1 MRIFLHTLLFLT
13 AVVGAELQA
22 QTPKPVKKQP
32 PVFQNEQGKL
42 LYTPDSLGNRLPD
55 FSYCGYRA
63 GAESIPDVPIRVV
76 VNAQKGDATNRIQAA
91 IEYVATLPLDKNGF
105 RGTVLLGKG
114 TFEVAGQLTLKA
126 SGVVLRG
133 SGMTENGT
141 TIVGTGTSR
150 EHLVNVI
157 GGQNVLSKSRL
168 RITNPYVPVNAMT
181 LAVEDASGLKV
192 GDAVQIHRPSTKE
205 WIQTLG
211 TEHFGGGVTALGWKS
226 GQRDS
231 YWDRTITAIS
241 GNELTLDAPLTTA
254 LDAVYGGG
262 SVRVYQQQNTITNVG
277 IENLRLVSAYYVSN
291 PKDEDHRWVGIS
303 LDNVQDAWVR
313 QVTFK
318 HFAGAAV
325 SVLASARRVTVE
337 DCRALEPIS
346 EIGGERRYTFFTQG
360 QQGLFQ
366 RLYAENGYHDFAVG
380 YCAAGP
386 NAFVQCE
393 SHEPHSFSG
402 TIDSWASGVLFDI
415 VNSDGNAL
423 SFGNR
428 GQDGQGA
435 GWTAANSVF
444 WQCTAAKVDCPK
456 PPTAQNWAFGTWAQ
470 FAGNG
475 HWEMSNEHIR
485 PRSLYYAQLA
495 DRLGE
500 STKARMILMPV
511 ESEAS
516 SSPKVEVAMALTKLA
531 QQPILTLDEFIQK
544 APERQLIATQ
554 TTAKT
559 IEQLGLPTASKP
571 TNAPALTLQNGWLVR
586 GNTVQTGKR
595 QEVPWWNGSAR
606 PHGLENA
613 KPHLTRFVPRMT
625 GRGLTDDLN
634 EVSDWMKANNV
645 LAIDH
650 NYGLWYD
657 RRRDDHERIRRMDG
671 EVWTPFYELP
681 FARSGKETAWDGL
694 SKYDLTRYNRW
705 YWSRLQQFAQLADQK
720 ELVLIH
726 QNYFQHNII
735 EAGAHYADFPWRP
748 ANNLNQT
755 GFPEPVPYAGDK
767 RIFMAEQ
774 FYDVSHPVRRQ
785 LHRAYIRQ
793 CLDNFSE
800 QTGVIQLISAEYTGP
815 LSFVQFWLDVI
826 KEWEK
831 EKKKNVLVGLS
842 TTKDVQDAILADA
855 PRAATVDIIDIR
867 YWHYQANGTAYTPA
881 GGQNLAP
888 RQHARLLNPK
898 RSSFDQVYRAV
909 SEYRRQFPDKAVMYS
924 GDGQEAFGWAVL
936 LAGGSMASI
945 PTVADRQFLKDLP
958 TMKPLVSSP
967 QQWVLGNANVGFVIY
982 TESSEASLDLTQV
995 SHAYHVR
1002 FISPKTGEITTSAEQ
1017 VKGGTVVTVKNQT
1030 VTASVIWLQKR

>member
-1 MRIFLHTLLFLT
+1 M
-13 AVVGAELQA
+13 GAELLA

-42 LYTPDSLGNRLPD
+42 LYTPDSLGNRVPD

-91 IEYVATLPLDKNGF
+91 IDYVATLPLDKNGF

-114 TFEVAGQLTLKA
+114 TFEVAGQLSLKT

-133 SGMTENGT
+133 SGMIENGT
-141 TIVGTGTSR
+141 TVIGTGTSR

-157 GGQNVLSKSRL
+157 GKQNGLEKSRL

-181 LAVEDASGLKV
+181 LSVEDASGLKV
-192 GDAVQIHRPSTKE
+192 GDAVQVHRPSTKE
-205 WIQTLG
+205 WIQALG
-211 TEHFGGGVTALGWKS
+211 TEHFGGGVTALGWKA

-241 GNELTLDAPLTTA
+241 GNELTLDAPLTIA
-254 LDAVYGGG
+254 LDAAYGGG

-277 IENLRLVSAYYVSN
+277 VENLRLVSAYDATN

-318 HFAGAAV
+318 HFAGSAV

-337 DCRALEPIS
+337 DCRALEPVS

-393 SHEPHSFSG
+393 SHEPYSFSG

-415 VNSDGNAL
+415 VNIDGNAL
-423 SFGNR
+423 SFGNL

-531 QQPILTLDEFIQK
+531 QQPVLTLNEFIQK
-544 APERQLIATQ
+544 APERQSITIQ

-559 IEQLGLPTASKP
+559 IEQLGLPTPSKP
-571 TNAPALTLQNGWLVR
+571 TNAPALTLQNGWLMR
-586 GNTVQTGKR
+586 GNVVQTGKR

-634 EVSDWMKANNV
+634 EVSEWMKANNV

-657 RRRDDHERIRRMDG
+657 RRRDDHERIRRMDS

-720 ELVLIH
+720 GLVLIH

-774 FYDVSHPVRRQ
+774 FYDVSQPVRRQ

-831 EKKKNVLVGLS
+831 EKKKNVWVALS

-855 PRAATVDIIDIR
+855 SRAATVDVIDIR
-867 YWHYQANGTAYTPA
+867 YWHYQANGTTYAPA

-909 SEYRRQFPDKAVMYS
+909 SEYRQQFPEKAVMYS
-924 GDGQEAFGWAVL
+924 GDGYDAFGWAIL

-945 PTVADRQFLKDLP
+945 PTVADRQFLKDLS
-958 TMKPLVSSP
+958 TMKPLASSPP
-967 QQWVLGNANVGFVIY
+967 QQWVSGNANVGFVIY
-982 TESSEASLDLTQV
+982 TESAEASLDLTQV
-995 SHAYHVR
+995 PHSYTLR
-1002 FISPKTGEITTSAEQ
+1002 FISPKTGEMTTSGEE
-1017 VKGGTVVTVKNQT
+1017 VKGGTVVTVKNPT
-1030 VTASVIWLQKR
+1030 GIASVIWLKKR

>member
-1 MRIFLHTLLFLT
+1 M
-13 AVVGAELQA
+13 GAELQA

-32 PVFQNEQGKL
+32 PVFQNEQGKM

-114 TFEVAGQLTLKA
+114 TFEVAGQLSLKA

-141 TIVGTGTSR
+141 TIIGAGTSR

-192 GDAVQIHRPSTKE
+192 GDAIQIHRPSTKE
-205 WIQTLG
+205 WIQALG
-211 TEHFGGGVTALGWKS
+211 TEHFGGGVTALGWKA

-254 LDAVYGGG
+254 LDASYGGG
-262 SVRVYQQQNTITNVG
+262 SIRVYQQQNTITNVG
-277 IENLRLVSAYYVSN
+277 VENLRLVSAYDVSN

-325 SVLASARRVTVE
+325 SVLAAARRVTVE

-456 PPTAQNWAFGTWAQ
+456 PPTAENWAFGTWAQ

-516 SSPKVEVAMALTKLA
+516 SSPKVEVAIALTKLA

-544 APERQLIATQ
+544 APERQPIPTQ

-595 QEVPWWNGSAR
+595 QDVTWWNGSAR

-720 ELVLIH
+720 GLVLIH

-826 KEWEK
+826 REWEK
-831 EKKKNVLVGLS
+831 EKKKNVWVGLS

-867 YWHYQANGTAYTPA
+867 YWHYQANGTAYAPA

-888 RQHARLLNPK
+888 RQHARLLSPK

-924 GDGQEAFGWAVL
+924 GDGQEAFGWAVV

-945 PTVADRQFLKDLP
+945 PSVADGQFLKDLP

-995 SHAYHVR
+995 PHSYTVR
-1002 FISPKTGEITTSAEQ
+1002 FIAPKTGEMTTSAEQ
-1017 VKGGTVVTVKNQT
+1017 VKGGTVVTVKNPT
-1030 VTASVIWLQKR
+1030 GTASVIWLQKR

>member
-1 MRIFLHTLLFLT
+1 MRIFLHKLLFLT
-13 AVVGAELQA
+13 VVMGAELQA

-32 PVFQNEQGKL
+32 PVFQNEQGKM

-114 TFEVAGQLTLKA
+114 TFEVAGQLSLKA

-141 TIVGTGTSR
+141 TIIGAGTSR

-192 GDAVQIHRPSTKE
+192 GDAIQIHRPSTKE
-205 WIQTLG
+205 WIQALG
-211 TEHFGGGVTALGWKS
+211 TEHFGGGVTALGWKA

-254 LDAVYGGG
+254 LDASYGGG
-262 SVRVYQQQNTITNVG
+262 SIRVYQQQNTITNVG
-277 IENLRLVSAYYVSN
+277 VENLRLVSAYDVSN

-325 SVLASARRVTVE
+325 SVLAAARRVTVE

-456 PPTAQNWAFGTWAQ
+456 PPTAENWAFGTWAQ

-516 SSPKVEVAMALTKLA
+516 SSPKVEVAIALTKLA

-544 APERQLIATQ
+544 APERQPIPTQ

-595 QEVPWWNGSAR
+595 QDVTWWNGSAR

-720 ELVLIH
+720 GLVLIH

-826 KEWEK
+826 REWEK
-831 EKKKNVLVGLS
+831 EKKKNVWVGLS

-867 YWHYQANGTAYTPA
+867 YWHYQANGTAYAPA

-888 RQHARLLNPK
+888 RQHARLLSPK

-924 GDGQEAFGWAVL
+924 GDGQEAFGWAVV

-945 PTVADRQFLKDLP
+945 PSVADGQFLKDLP

-995 SHAYHVR
+995 PHSYTVR
-1002 FISPKTGEITTSAEQ
+1002 FIAPKTGEMTTSAEQ
-1017 VKGGTVVTVKNQT
+1017 VKGGTVVTVKNPT
-1030 VTASVIWLQKR
+1030 GTASVIWLQKR